1 MSSVFLF
8 GKSTW
13 NLVADVCMSIEFWR
27 KDKKTD
33 LGLGTR
39 SLRRMEKK
47 TQSEGQQN
55 AQSRRRFLDII
66 IDIVSDI

>member
-1 MSSVFLF
+1 
-8 GKSTW
+8 
-13 NLVADVCMSIEFWR
+13 MSIEFWR

-39 SLRRMEKK
+39 SLRRMEKR